1 MKLFLILQI
10 CQLLQIACGQ
20 VKNCYDWNG
29 VVRIDYP
36 CDPSANVSTV
46 VLSPLKPMINA
57 LYNESRSVP
66 AVELEAGV
74 PRTCFALADEMIRSW
89 GTCTDSSWVDDAC
102 PFVLS
107 LFPGSVAHPFWY

>member
-20 VKNCYDWNG
+20 VKNCCDWNG
-29 VVRIDYP
+29 VIRIDYP

-46 VLSPLKPMINA
+46 VLSPLKPIILINA
-57 LYNESRSVP
+57 QYNESRSVP

-74 PRTCFALADEMIRSW
+74 PRTCFALADGMIRSW
-89 GTCTDSSWVDDAC
+89 VLAPIVVGSTMRV
-102 PFVLS
+102 PFC
-107 LFPGSVAHPFWY
+107 